1 MNITY
6 TRNGDYLIPNIIIRK
21 TKPIGHYGRL
31 RKAYLEMCSGK
42 YPAILSISM
51 IELSILETVE
61 RYPNCMMKKVSELL
75 GLPKSTLTS
84 VVKRLEAKGYLRRSQ
99 NDSDKRAYNLELTE
113 WGAQAQIEHREI
125 ENSIFENLLQQL
137 DTEETSMFLELFT
150 KAVN

>member
-1 MNITY
+1 MDKVQVLNELWHIVGM
-6 TRNGDYLIPNIIIRK
+6 RMK
-21 TKPIGHYGRL
+21 S
-31 RKAYLEMCSGK
+31 EMCSGK

-84 VVKRLEAKGYLRRSQ
+84 AVKRLEAYLRRSQ
-99 NDSDKRAYNLELTE
+99 SDSDKRAYNLELTE
-113 WGAQAQIEHREI
+113 WGAQAQTEHREI
-125 ENSIFENLLQQL
+125 EKSIFENLLQQL
-137 DTEETSMFLELFT
+137 NTEETSIFLELFT

>member
-1 MNITY
+1 MDKVQVLNELWHIVGM
-6 TRNGDYLIPNIIIRK
+6 RMK
-21 TKPIGHYGRL
+21 S
-31 RKAYLEMCSGK
+31 EMCSGK

-84 VVKRLEAKGYLRRSQ
+84 AVKRLEAKGYLRRSQ
-99 NDSDKRAYNLELTE
+99 SDSDKRAYNLELTE
-113 WGAQAQIEHREI
+113 WGVQAQTEHREI
-125 ENSIFENLLQQL
+125 EKSIFENLLQQL
-137 DTEETSMFLELFT
+137 NTEETSIFLKLFT